1 MSLWRRQFR
10 AGEPSVG
17 WRFIS
22 AKVHLT
28 SKVNAMSD
36 SLSVLISSKE
46 PTMSSLE
53 MVDYINADRKAKAGA
68 AGLSY
73 PCKEYRLLKHND
85 LLKKVPRV
93 LGENQSRKFFSDYTD
108 GKGRTYPCYRFFK
121 REACLIAMSY
131 SYELQAQ
138 VFDHMTEMEAK
149 SGIGFTI
156 SQLQHMLAIAK
167 KASDEDSSDAGRRLR
182 KRQDDLVTLKRAE
195 KLIGDISQ
203 MALSLVGGG
212 RTISHEK

>member
-1 MSLWRRQFR
+1 
-10 AGEPSVG
+10 
-17 WRFIS
+17 
-22 AKVHLT
+22 
-28 SKVNAMSD
+28 MSD

-53 MVDYINADRKAKAGA
+53 MVDYINADRKAKAEA